1 MNELIL
7 LSTSHIITVLLCIL
21 AIIFIPKYFKLT
33 NEMAQKNLRFVIIFL
48 LLVNQAM
55 DFYREGGNK

>member
-7 LSTSHIITVLLCIL
+7 LSPSHIITVLLSIL
-21 AIIFIPKYFKLT
+21 AIIFIPKYFKLS

-48 LLVNQAM
+48 LLVNQ
-55 DFYREGGNK
+55 